1 MKKVFT
7 IGATFIAALSLAGVA
22 AAANQPGNIN
32 GGGDVSTTLTIT
44 RITMNS
50 GGVTDGEISD
60 EFYNRNNDRS
70 GDCNGDTG
78 SINVKYSDG
87 TLVDYTIV
95 CAHYSNCRSMSIS
108 YIDTKIDPT
117 GATYVI
123 FRALNTKPPGKDQ
136 VQFGSTTDAD
146 LALRW
151 VNLGF
156 TTSGAK
162 SLGYQFPE
170 NNLLNGNWTLVPNPN
185 SCTPPV

>member
-1 MKKVFT
+1 MKKVVTT
-7 IGATFIAALSLAGVA
+7 IAVFVAALSLAGVA
-22 AAANQPGNIN
+22 AAANTPGNLS

-44 RITMNS
+44 RITLNE

-60 EFYNRNNDRS
+60 QWYNRNNDKS

-78 SINVKYSDG
+78 SINVRYSDSSLI
-87 TLVDYTIV
+87 TYNIV
-95 CAHYSNCRSMSIS
+95 CAHYSNCRSMSVS

-117 GATYVI
+117 GNTYVI

-170 NNLLNGNWTLVPNPN
+170 NELLNGNWTLTPNP
-185 SCTPPV
+185 STCTPPA